1 MSAGLSPQQFNAMA
15 RRRLQAMAKEV
26 GGIYCRGQ
34 VLCHPGPGRSPLH
47 HRRGRRGRGPAGAG
61 DDRESEGGMMVPID
75 KIMSFEAGELD
86 DEEVVELVQQGIDE
100 GWVWQLQ
107 GSYGRLATQLL
118 QQGRCTA

>member
-34 VLCHPGPGRSPLH
+34 VLCPDGIRLQF
-47 HRRGRRGRGPAGAG
+47 RRINASNGEAAGILQAVNG
-61 DDRESEGGMMVPID
+61 
-75 KIMSFEAGELD
+75 FEAGELD

>member
-1 MSAGLSPQQFNAMA
+1 
-15 RRRLQAMAKEV
+15 
-26 GGIYCRGQ
+26 
-34 VLCHPGPGRSPLH
+34 
-47 HRRGRRGRGPAGAG
+47 
-61 DDRESEGGMMVPID
+61 MVPID
-75 KIMSFEAGELD
+75 KIMSFEEGELD